1 MREKELLKVALQGDF
16 YVIKIC
22 KTEEGVYV
30 LKQMCASQTPSWC
43 IIEKSSKLSDIEFC
57 ISIMRHSS
65 KYILNAS
72 ERIKVSDLINLSEAG
87 FQVIRISP
95 LDKLVVKKF
104 NPLTKSWIK
113 LSSFPKVCLREN
125 FLSEKLCNR
134 DTVMLNLSCKK
145 RPPLIGGLFYS
156 CCFQVI
162 IPIFLLWKLSI
173 LNPVS
178 CIF

>member
-87 FQVIRISP
+87 FQVIRIS
-95 LDKLVVKKF
+95 LSDKLVVKKF

-113 LSSFPKVCLREN
+113 LSSFPKVCL
-125 FLSEKLCNR
+125 
-134 DTVMLNLSCKK
+134 
-145 RPPLIGGLFYS
+145 IGGLFYS

-173 LNPVS
+173 LYLVS

>member
-72 ERIKVSDLINLSEAG
+72 ERIKVSDLS
-87 FQVIRISP
+87 
-95 LDKLVVKKF
+95 DKLVVKKF

-134 DTVMLNLSCKK
+134 DTI
-145 RPPLIGGLFYS
+145 LID
-156 CCFQVI
+156 
-162 IPIFLLWKLSI
+162 
-173 LNPVS
+173 
-178 CIF
+178 

>member
-1 MREKELLKVALQGDF
+1 MLEKELLKVALQGDF
-16 YVIKIC
+16 YVIKIY

-87 FQVIRISP
+87 FQ
-95 LDKLVVKKF
+95 F

-134 DTVMLNLSCKK
+134 DTI
-145 RPPLIGGLFYS
+145 LID
-156 CCFQVI
+156 
-162 IPIFLLWKLSI
+162 
-173 LNPVS
+173 
-178 CIF
+178 

>member
-1 MREKELLKVALQGDF
+1 MVIDGQSTFSHKKQQKKYLRGTNLISLYTYNCLIFLNVILSMREKELLKVALQGDF
-16 YVIKIC
+16 
-22 KTEEGVYV
+22 YV

-87 FQVIRISP
+87 FQVIRIS
-95 LDKLVVKKF
+95 LSDKLVVKKF

-134 DTVMLNLSCKK
+134 DTI
-145 RPPLIGGLFYS
+145 LID
-156 CCFQVI
+156 
-162 IPIFLLWKLSI
+162 
-173 LNPVS
+173 
-178 CIF
+178 

>member
-1 MREKELLKVALQGDF
+1 M
-16 YVIKIC
+16 
-22 KTEEGVYV
+22 
-30 LKQMCASQTPSWC
+30 PSWC

-87 FQVIRISP
+87 FQVIRIS
-95 LDKLVVKKF
+95 LSDKLVVKKF

-134 DTVMLNLSCKK
+134 DTI
-145 RPPLIGGLFYS
+145 LID
-156 CCFQVI
+156 
-162 IPIFLLWKLSI
+162 
-173 LNPVS
+173 
-178 CIF
+178 

>member
-1 MREKELLKVALQGDF
+1 MNVILSMREKELLKVALQGDF

-30 LKQMCASQTPSWC
+30 LKQMCASQTPSWS

-87 FQVIRISP
+87 FQVIRIS
-95 LDKLVVKKF
+95 LSDKLVVKKF

-134 DTVMLNLSCKK
+134 DTI
-145 RPPLIGGLFYS
+145 LID
-156 CCFQVI
+156 
-162 IPIFLLWKLSI
+162 
-173 LNPVS
+173 
-178 CIF
+178 

>member
-1 MREKELLKVALQGDF
+1 MLEKELLKVALQGGF
-16 YVIKIC
+16 YVIKIY

-95 LDKLVVKKF
+95 SDKLVVKIQPF
-104 NPLTKSWIK
+104 NKI
-113 LSSFPKVCLREN
+113 V
-125 FLSEKLCNR
+125 
-134 DTVMLNLSCKK
+134 D
-145 RPPLIGGLFYS
+145 
-156 CCFQVI
+156 
-162 IPIFLLWKLSI
+162 
-173 LNPVS
+173 
-178 CIF
+178 

>member
-16 YVIKIC
+16 YVVKIC

-87 FQVIRISP
+87 FQVIRIS
-95 LDKLVVKKF
+95 LSDKLVVKKF

-113 LSSFPKVCLREN
+113 LS
-125 FLSEKLCNR
+125 
-134 DTVMLNLSCKK
+134 LNSATL
-145 RPPLIGGLFYS
+145 
-156 CCFQVI
+156 
-162 IPIFLLWKLSI
+162 
-173 LNPVS
+173 
-178 CIF
+178 